1 MSDVAQVPAPP
12 FAGRTTLR
20 TVPGSGAPAAHC
32 PDRLRLWHPR
42 FQPCALCLRPARGFG
57 FFNPIKPRPRE
68 HHWFCS
74 MPCQGVFA
82 ARSRKGLST
91 IGMTEEER
99 LAIALV
105 MKRLGQTMDEI
116 GWQKRLCDLSET
128 DVTALIEDV
137 LESYGTEM
145 SRIAK
150 AQEVPF

>member
-1 MSDVAQVPAPP
+1 M
-12 FAGRTTLR
+12 
-20 TVPGSGAPAAHC
+20 
-32 PDRLRLWHPR
+32 
-42 FQPCALCLRPARGFG
+42 
-57 FFNPIKPRPRE
+57 
-68 HHWFCS
+68 
-74 MPCQGVFA
+74 
-82 ARSRKGLST
+82 